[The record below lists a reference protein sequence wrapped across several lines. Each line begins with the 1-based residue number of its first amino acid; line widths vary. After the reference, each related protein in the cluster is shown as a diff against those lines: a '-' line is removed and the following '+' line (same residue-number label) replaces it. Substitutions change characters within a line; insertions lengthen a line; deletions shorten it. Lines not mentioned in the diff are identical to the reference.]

1 MEQANE
7 SLRYEISKRDKS
19 IDDLKVQMQQIQEQ
33 HSRQIRNLQG
43 IHNQELEAKDKEIS
57 RLNTILEKAFC
68 WFPLLKE
75 MLRMEKLC
83 YVIGFTKG
91 MVASLLYKREAI
103 RCSGKIYSEEYRQR
117 FETKNATFKIEQ
129 SLIDKNKLML
139 TINQQPISE
148 WFKEQWEKLQQN
160 LRNSVQRE
168 QKSRGFRM

>member
-1 MEQANE
+1 
-7 SLRYEISKRDKS
+7 
-19 IDDLKVQMQQIQEQ
+19 
-33 HSRQIRNLQG
+33 
-43 IHNQELEAKDKEIS
+43 
-57 RLNTILEKAFC
+57 
-68 WFPLLKE
+68 
-75 MLRMEKLC
+75 MEKLC

-91 MVASLLYKREAI
+91 MVDSLLYKREAI
-103 RCSGKIYSEEYRQR
+103 RCSGKIYSEEYRRR
-117 FETKNATFKIEQ
+117 FETKYAIFKIEQ